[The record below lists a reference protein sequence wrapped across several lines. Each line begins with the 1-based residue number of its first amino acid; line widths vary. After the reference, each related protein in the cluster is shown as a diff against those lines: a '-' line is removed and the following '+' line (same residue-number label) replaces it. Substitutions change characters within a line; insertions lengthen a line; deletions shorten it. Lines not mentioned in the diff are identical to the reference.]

1 MKLHKKIA
9 EVLETEVGLGL
20 NEEELIATQE
30 ILRKVTDA
38 AHDFNQKVC
47 QVAHYHNEE
56 FYEHKLTKT
65 DLHHVLELLEK
76 HRLNC
81 KDFDELV
88 LKYKDYYEQGD
99 DLRIDYTRQSRYG
112 DKDFL
117 HWSDVL
123 EEDLLKGKKTL
134 VGSRTTICATFLYR
148 QRKNFR
154 HLEQQGT

>member
-1 MKLHKKIA
+1 MNFKCY
-9 EVLETEVGLGL
+9 
-20 NEEELIATQE
+20 
-30 ILRKVTDA
+30 RR
-38 AHDFNQKVC
+38 
-47 QVAHYHNEE
+47 
-56 FYEHKLTKT
+56 FYEHKLTET

-123 EEDLLKGKKTL
+123 EEDLLKGKK
-134 VGSRTTICATFLYR
+134 
-148 QRKNFR
+148 K
-154 HLEQQGT
+154 HLWVQASNDLLEKFPLMA